1 MSVARAKYKQSR
13 AYVAATAVS
22 AFLMLLGAL
31 AVRDHSVRASD
42 TGTVGS
48 VDLTNANA
56 PGVVRLP
63 VQTPKP
69 HTRTKAS

>member
-1 MSVARAKYKQSR
+1 MARAKYKESR
-13 AYVAATAVS
+13 AYIAATTVS

-31 AVRDHSVRASD
+31 AVRDHSAGASD
-42 TGTVGS
+42 TATTDTVTLTGVGTS
-48 VDLTNANA
+48 RA
-56 PGVVRLP
+56 VRQP

>member
-1 MSVARAKYKQSR
+1 MARLKYKQSR

-22 AFLMLLGAL
+22 AFLMLIGAL
-31 AVRDHSVRASD
+31 AVKDHSVGASD
-42 TGTVGS
+42 AVSIESASLTDVQGPVS
-48 VDLTNANA
+48 VRQ
-56 PGVVRLP
+56 PQP